1 MRGDKERERAYEPWL
16 ARHRTLLERTI
27 MKPQWWMEMKGG
39 LAEAA
44 IDVVKDKKI
53 MIRPEKSEMEYFR
66 WMENINDWCVS
77 RQLWWGHQPPAYFVN
92 IEGEPV
98 NDGDGDGDGDGERWV
113 TGSSRGK
120 GKG

>member
-1 MRGDKERERAYEPWL
+1 
-16 ARHRTLLERTI
+16 
-27 MKPQWWMEMKGG
+27 MKGG

-77 RQLWWGHQPPAYFVN
+77 RQLWWGHQSPAYFVN

-98 NDGDGDGDGDGERWV
+98 NDGDGGGERWA

>member
-66 WMENINDWCVS
+66 WMENIND
-77 RQLWWGHQPPAYFVN
+77 
-92 IEGEPV
+92 
-98 NDGDGDGDGDGERWV
+98 
-113 TGSSRGK
+113 
-120 GKG
+120 